1 MPGCP
6 RLACVAS
13 LFASTALFL
22 TILSSPVRAAVTLGA
37 PPPMIT
43 CPPDK
48 NLECSESTDPSHTG
62 SATATGGCADTV
74 SMSHSDTVTDTNSC
88 TGLAGI
94 DRTWTATD
102 VCGNTASC
110 VQRIR
115 FVDTTPP
122 VITCPADKGLE
133 CGDSTDPSNTGT
145 ATASDNCGG
154 APAIS
159 SPNNSR
165 IVRNTKTSVW

>member
-48 NLECSESTDPSHTG
+48 NLECGESTDPNHTG
-62 SATATGGCADTV
+62 SATATGGCAATV
-74 SMSHSDTVTDTNSC
+74 SMSHNDTVTDTDSL
-88 TGLAGI
+88 THIGMV
-94 DRTWTATD
+94 RPSSTA
-102 VCGNTASC
+102 
-110 VQRIR
+110 
-115 FVDTTPP
+115 
-122 VITCPADKGLE
+122 
-133 CGDSTDPSNTGT
+133 
-145 ATASDNCGG
+145 
-154 APAIS
+154 
-159 SPNNSR
+159 
-165 IVRNTKTSVW
+165 

>member
-62 SATATGGCADTV
+62 TATATDGCAATV
-74 SMSHSDTVTDTNSC
+74 GMTQSDTVTATNSC
-88 TGLAGI
+88 RDLAANQRTSTG
-94 DRTWTATD
+94 
-102 VCGNTASC
+102 
-110 VQRIR
+110 
-115 FVDTTPP
+115 
-122 VITCPADKGLE
+122 
-133 CGDSTDPSNTGT
+133 
-145 ATASDNCGG
+145 
-154 APAIS
+154 
-159 SPNNSR
+159 
-165 IVRNTKTSVW
+165 

>member
-48 NLECSESTDPSHTG
+48 NLECSGGTPRISHTDA
-62 SATATGGCADTV
+62 STPGCP
-74 SMSHSDTVTDTNSC
+74 
-88 TGLAGI
+88 AGI
-94 DRTWTATD
+94 DRTWKATD
-102 VCGNTASC
+102 PCGNMATC
-110 VQRIR
+110 VQHIR

-122 VITCPADKGLE
+122 VITCPADKNLE
-133 CGDSTDPSNTGT
+133 CGESTDPNQTGK
-145 ATASDNCGG
+145 ATASDNCSTTIIDSFDTPVP
-154 APAIS
+154 PAG
-159 SPNNSR
+159 
-165 IVRNTKTSVW
+165 SVGQ